1 MKKDIEFYRECL
13 RRELSKPLN
22 KQDFMY
28 MRHLDQIINQ
38 LKLNKNAELGL

>member
-1 MKKDIEFYRECL
+1 MPSEALQQTL
-13 RRELSKPLN
+13 RYTNKPLH

-38 LKLNKNAELGL
+38 LKSNKNAELGL